1 MKFKSPT
8 DDAVQLSLTSGHTCV
23 VEPDGTDIDP
33 RFHREAISKGCIP
46 VGVEMPEIAPPAPP
60 QFDRKQVIADG
71 MRAMLES
78 DEEGMFTAAGKP
90 NMKKLDAMIGFRTER
105 EEVDAIWAEVE
116 AEMNASAATG
126 SGQ

>member
-8 DDAVQLSLTSGHTCV
+8 DEPIQLSLTSGHTCV

-33 RFHREAISKGCIP
+33 RFHREAIARNCIP
-46 VGVEMPEIAPPAPP
+46 VGIELPETAPPAPP

-71 MRAMLES
+71 MRTMLES
-78 DEEGMFTAAGKP
+78 DEEGMFTGSGKP
-90 NMKKLDAMIGFRTER
+90 NMKKLDAIVGFKTER
-105 EEVDAIWAEVE
+105 DEVEAIWAEVE
-116 AEMNASAATG
+116 AEMNASSAGG